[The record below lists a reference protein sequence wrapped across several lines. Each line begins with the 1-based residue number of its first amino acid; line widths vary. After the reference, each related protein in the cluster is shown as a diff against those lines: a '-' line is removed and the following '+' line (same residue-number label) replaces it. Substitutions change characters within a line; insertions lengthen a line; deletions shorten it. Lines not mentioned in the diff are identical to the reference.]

1 MNATSLVLSLL
12 VYGLVVLLTV
22 GIHFGARCSGVWSDR
37 RRRGTCG
44 LLLIGGALFS
54 GFVYA
59 TDSQLRATTLHERVF
74 QPQGTHTYET
84 AFDVESPGV
93 QHTLL
98 LAPLADAWS
107 PANSPLRVRIELI
120 SADGQVLID
129 EDHTFPLRTEY
140 VRGSRPQRRF
150 EVWDSTSIAFS
161 PPLAEPHRLA
171 ITARQDILPELH
183 VRVDDPTK
191 TDGRRAAGY

>member
-1 MNATSLVLSLL
+1 MPRR
-12 VYGLVVLLTV
+12 VVGPPSPLDLWT
-22 GIHFGARCSGVWSDR
+22 AADR
-37 RRRGTCG
+37 GC
-44 LLLIGGALFS
+44 ALS

-59 TDSQLRATTLHERVF
+59 TDSQLRATTLHELVF
-74 QPQGTHTYET
+74 QPQDTHTYET

-171 ITARQDILPELH
+171 ITA
-183 VRVDDPTK
+183 VRTSSPNCMSVSTTPPRPTAG
-191 TDGRRAAGY
+191 TAGY